1 MIVSEA
7 CTINVLLALTLT
19 SASVINYDHM
29 QCSNLWTYDRH
40 SDGSKVVINYRN
52 MFKIQATGLRL
63 QA

>member
-19 SASVINYDHM
+19 SASVINYDCM
-29 QCSNLWTYDRH
+29 QCSKLWTYDRH
-40 SDGSKVVINYRN
+40 SDGSKVVINYCN